1 MHRPQGDPRRR
12 GPRRVTA
19 GASGPCRLAPTPP
32 STIRAIPAPPR
43 ACVAGLASDAW
54 DRLVGGTRPRDLHP
68 FAPLQG
74 PRHLTPATPGDL
86 LLHLRARRA
95 VFVVTG

>member
-1 MHRPQGDPRRR
+1 MTP
-12 GPRRVTA
+12 
-19 GASGPCRLAPTPP
+19 ASPPTP
-32 STIRAIPAPPR
+32 
-43 ACVAGLASDAW
+43 
-54 DRLVGGTRPRDLHP
+54 GTGSSARPRDLHP